1 IINWGYSPLMI
12 SLIIM
17 WMSLIRPGR
26 PR

>member
-1 IINWGYSPLMI
+1 NWGYSPLMI